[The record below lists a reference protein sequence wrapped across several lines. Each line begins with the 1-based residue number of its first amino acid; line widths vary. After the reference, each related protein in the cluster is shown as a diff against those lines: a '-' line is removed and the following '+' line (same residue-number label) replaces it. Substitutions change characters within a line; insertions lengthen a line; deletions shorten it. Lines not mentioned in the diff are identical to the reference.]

1 MLVWMASF
9 MLMYTDDVKSLCRTK
24 VPMTQNNK
32 TGQGLRDLGEFGLID
47 LIARK
52 VRHSSTVAIGIGD
65 DAAAFHWH
73 PSCLALTTTDML
85 LEGVHFDLSFCDPA
99 RLGRKSLAV
108 NLSDIAAMGGKP
120 HSFLLSLAIPETISL
135 GFLDDFSSGLLEIAD
150 EFGVTLMGGDTC
162 ASRGGLVIGI
172 TLFGE
177 QEERKMTQRGTARP
191 GESIFVTGCLG
202 DSALGLKLL
211 QEGHR
216 EGNAITRH
224 LDPAP
229 RVHEG
234 LALAESGLPCSM
246 IDISDGLLADLGHIT
261 GKSSMGARLY
271 LDKIPLSREYSEYFG
286 SDVHERYSLALGGG
300 EDYELLFT
308 APSYRK
314 CEIEVLFSK
323 IGTPV
328 SEIGEITAVPGIR
341 LLSPE
346 GETVHGIGAGY
357 DHFLPRKFELR
368 RQE

>member
-1 MLVWMASF
+1 
-9 MLMYTDDVKSLCRTK
+9 
-24 VPMTQNNK
+24 MTQNIN

-52 VRHSSTVAIGIGD
+52 SRPSSAVTIGIGD
-65 DAAAFHWH
+65 DAAAFHLH
-73 PSCLALTTTDML
+73 PNCLALATTDTL

-120 HSFLLSLAIPETISL
+120 LSFLLSLAIPETISL
-135 GFLDDFSSGLLEIAD
+135 DFLEAFSSGLLEIAD
-150 EFGVTLMGGDTC
+150 EFGVSLIGGDTC

-172 TLFGE
+172 TLFGG
-177 QEERKMTQRGTARP
+177 QEVQKLTRRCTARP
-191 GESIFVTGCLG
+191 GESIFVTGYLG

-211 QEGHR
+211 REGHR
-216 EGNAITRH
+216 DGDAISRH

-234 LALAESGLPCSM
+234 LALAESGLPCAM
-246 IDISDGLLADLGHIT
+246 IDISDGLLSDLGHIT

-286 SDVHERYSLALGGG
+286 SDDHERYSLALGGG

-308 APSYRK
+308 APTYRK
-314 CEIEVLFSK
+314 CEIEKLFRNF
-323 IGTPV
+323 GTPV
-328 SEIGEITAVPGIR
+328 SEIGEITAVPGI
-341 LLSPE
+341 LVLSAE
-346 GETVHGIGAGY
+346 GETVQGIATGY
-357 DHFLPRKFELR
+357 DHFLPRDVNR
-368 RQE
+368 S